1 MGGITGAYTKQPGGG
16 FIEMKLT
23 VGYTQMSKNSYGK
36 CNSIEKKR
44 RGGGGKEM
52 PILAC
57 IDVHCICFRLQVN
70 CVNFNR

>member
-1 MGGITGAYTKQPGGG
+1 MGGVTGAYTKQPGGG

-23 VGYTQMSKNSYGK
+23 VGYTHMESV
-36 CNSIEKKR
+36 IALKKR
-44 RGGGGKEM
+44 GGVGGGKEM
-52 PILAC
+52 PILVC